1 MYRLVKRLCVFNYW
15 FTNKNEE
22 KRAIQKR
29 PISTFVKDLRGKK
42 IDNIIVRPKED
53 SIYYIEK
60 DGNVNVAE
68 YYNTDTLW
76 NMVLNSEIEVN
87 IENDLKN
94 GGMNFGLM
102 DGLGLLFWLFI
113 FIQIVRNLIL
123 QNGLSSIRNKKPTVE
138 MFVETRF
145 NQVQGIDEAK
155 EELEEIVDFL
165 KNPDKYT
172 KSGAKVPKGALLIG
186 SPGTGKT
193 LLARAIAGESSVPF
207 IQCSGSSFVEMFV
220 GVGAKR
226 VRDIFEE
233 ARKNEPCIIFID
245 EIDAIGKKRS
255 VGGMPSND
263 EREQTI
269 NQLLT
274 EMDGFDTNMHIVVIA
289 ATNRVDI
296 LDDALLRPGR
306 FDRKIMVKL
315 PDIVGRQKILEVHS
329 QNKRLSSDVSLMD
342 IAKQTTGFT
351 GADLEN
357 MMNECAIRA
366 VKENNEGIITNK
378 VVEESFQRIVVGLK
392 GTQIMIPE
400 TKKRI
405 AYHEAGHAI
414 IGALMSDTQTVRKVS
429 IIPRGNTGGTTFFQ
443 PVNDDLNMETK
454 TNLLGRIK
462 VALGGHAAEEL
473 IYGSDNVSIGATN
486 DFQQVYNIVDNM
498 LTTYGFGKIVGKMN
512 IKKDDLSESIRYE
525 IDIERK
531 SIVEK
536 CYFETLE
543 LLRIHMN
550 ELNTLTEQLL
560 EDEIVDGTYV
570 YSLFDKNT

>member
-220 GVGAKR
+220 GVGGKR

>member
-1 MYRLVKRLCVFNYW
+1 MYRLVKRLCVFNYS

-53 SIYYIEK
+53 NIYYIEK

-315 PDIVGRQKILEVHS
+315 PDIIGRQKILEVHS
-329 QNKRLSSDVSLMD
+329 QNKKLSSDVSLMD

-512 IKKDDLSESIRYE
+512 LKKDDLSESIRYE